1 MIGAAAANLGPSG
14 QPQRRSWFSERAGF
28 SRTPRLRNR
37 SLPLLALAAACAAL
51 PALASEPTPWGI
63 GFQPAASPV
72 KVAVENLHNLLLV
85 IITAITLFVMA
96 LLAYVVWRFDA
107 KKNPT
112 PSQTSHNTT
121 LEVAWTVIPVLI
133 LVVIAVP
140 SFRLIY
146 FQDRTPNADITVNVT
161 AHQWYWSYAYPD
173 SADLKFESR
182 MLPREEIK
190 PGQRWLLEVDN
201 ELVVPAGKNV
211 RVLITSNDVIHS
223 WFIPALG
230 VQRYG
235 IPGRTIE
242 TWFKADRPGTFY
254 GQCNQIC
261 GIQHAYMPA
270 VVRAVPEAEFTAWL
284 EEAKKKFAANGNQPL
299 RLAAAPAGN

>member
-1 MIGAAAANLGPSG
+1 VPKLKLAAIALAGLAAATLTTA
-14 QPQRRSWFSERAGF
+14 
-28 SRTPRLRNR
+28 
-37 SLPLLALAAACAAL
+37 ALAA
-51 PALASEPTPWGI
+51 EPVPWGL
-63 GFQPAASPV
+63 GMQPAASPV
-72 KVAVENLHNLLLV
+72 KAAIGSLHDLLLV
-85 IITAITLFVMA
+85 IITLITLFVLG

-107 KKNPT
+107 RRNPT
-112 PSQTSHNTT
+112 PSRTSHNTL
-121 LEVAWTVIPVLI
+121 LEVAWTAIPVLI

-146 FQDRTPNADITVNVT
+146 FQDRAQQADMTVNVV
-161 AHQWYWSYAYPD
+161 AHQWYWSYGYPD
-173 SADLKFESR
+173 QADLRFDSR

-201 ELVVPAGKNV
+201 EMVVPAGKNI
-211 RVLITSNDVIHS
+211 RVLVTSNDVIHS

-230 VQRYG
+230 VQKYG

-242 TWFKADRPGTFY
+242 TWFRADRPGTYY

-284 EEAKKKFAANGNQPL
+284 EEAKRKFAANGHQPL
-299 RLAAAPAGN
+299 RLAAAAAN